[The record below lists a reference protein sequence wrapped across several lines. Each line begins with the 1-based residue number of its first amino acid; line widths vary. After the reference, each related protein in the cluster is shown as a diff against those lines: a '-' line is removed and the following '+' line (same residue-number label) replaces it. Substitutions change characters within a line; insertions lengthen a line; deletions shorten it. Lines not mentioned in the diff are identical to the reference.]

1 VTQVEGPWPDA
12 PVLEL
17 QENRMLNHRSLAAVA
32 LAMPLAAFAS
42 SHREAPNISRLPTLD
57 ATDLYM
63 FNSYETGRSGYVTI
77 LANYIPLQDSYGGPN
92 YFALDPAGLYEIHID
107 NTGDAVEDLTFQ
119 FQFTNTLANNNA
131 GIALN
136 VGPTGNTKSVP
147 VPLKNVGPISAASSA
162 NLNFNETYT
171 LTLVTGPART
181 GTATAITNATNGGT
195 TFTRPMDY
203 IGQKTFGSDAGYAAY
218 AAQYVYPITIP
229 GCGSPGRVFVGQRR
243 EGFAV
248 NLGETFDLVDNVPIE
263 GDNDPTY
270 NPAPA
275 APFPGGITQNP
286 ANNILAGK
294 NITTL
299 ALEIPTA
306 CLKGSGNGV
315 IGAWTTASERQVRIL
330 SRNASFAKPEVNGGA
345 WTQVSRL
352 GMPLVNEL
360 VIGIPDKDLFN
371 SSAPSND
378 AQFANYV
385 TNPTLPALLNALFL
399 APVNATLGAN
409 LTNLAPT
416 NFPRS
421 DLVAAFLTGFKGL
434 NQLAT
439 VTPSEVLRLNT
450 AVAPVPAASQKAL
463 GVAAGDVAGFP
474 NGRRPGDDVVD
485 IALRVVMGA
494 LCYPLPIGTN
504 GAGVNLGF
512 CTPADAPVGNAAFTD
527 GAPVNALNFDQTFPY
542 LKTPLPGS
550 PVGAQ

>member
-1 VTQVEGPWPDA
+1 MPRYPWA
-12 PVLEL
+12 
-17 QENRMLNHRSLAAVA
+17 LAAALGLPLVA
-32 LAMPLAAFAS
+32 FGS

-57 ATDLYM
+57 ATDLYL
-63 FNSYETGRSGYVTI
+63 FNSYEAGRTGYVTI

-92 YFALDPAGLYEIHID
+92 YFALDPGGLYEIRID

-136 VGPTGNTKSVP
+136 IGPTGNTKSVP
-147 VPLKNVGPISAASSA
+147 VPLKNVGPISASSNA

-181 GTATAITNATNGGT
+181 GTATPITNAANGST

-218 AAQYVYPITIP
+218 AGQYIYNITIP
-229 GCGSPGRVFVGQRR
+229 GCSSPGRVFVGQRK
-243 EGFAV
+243 EGFVV
-248 NLGETFDLVDNVPIE
+248 NLGETFDLVNNVPVE
-263 GDNDPTY
+263 GDNDPVY
-270 NPAPA
+270 NPPPGK
-275 APFPGGITQNP
+275 PFPGGITQSASNNVL
-286 ANNILAGK
+286 ANK

-299 ALEIPTA
+299 ALELPVA
-306 CLKGSGNGV
+306 CVKGTGNGV
-315 IGAWTTASERQVRIL
+315 IGAWTTASTRQVRIANE
-330 SRNASFAKPEVNGGA
+330 NATFVKPEVNGGA

-360 VIGIPDKDLFN
+360 VIGIPDKDHFN
-371 SSAPSND
+371 SSAPAND
-378 AQFANYV
+378 TQFANYV
-385 TNPTLPALLNALFL
+385 TNPSLPALLNALFL
-399 APVNATLGAN
+399 APVNATLGTS

-416 NFPRS
+416 NFPRN
-421 DLVAAFLTGFKGL
+421 DLVAAFLTGFVGL

-439 VTPSEVLRLNT
+439 VTPSEMVRLNT
-450 AVAPVPAASQKAL
+450 GVAPTPAASQNPL
-463 GVAAGDVAGFP
+463 GVAAGDLAGFP

-485 IALRVVMGA
+485 VALRVVMGA

-504 GAGVNLGF
+504 GAPTSLGL
-512 CTPADAPVGNAAFTD
+512 CAPADAPVGNAAFTD
-527 GAPVNALNFDQTFPY
+527 GAPTSAASFDVAFPY
-542 LKTPLPGS
+542 LKTPIPGS